1 MEPGHATLG
10 DPAPHVVGSW
20 ILHHVAQTGSTNDD
34 LWALAMAGAPDHS
47 ALRADHQTA
56 GKGRL
61 DRRWEAPVG
70 ENLLLS
76 LLFRSVPP
84 VPGTLVHA
92 VALAAADACRQVA
105 NIDVTLKWP
114 NDLLGTDG
122 VHKLAGILAQAGPP
136 AVSESDGTAGPAFV
150 IVGLGLNV
158 NWAPDEAT
166 SLSAEAGG
174 HPFGVDAVCRAVL
187 DNLDR
192 VLAWS
197 PAQLHDEYRR
207 RLGTVGREVRVTVNA
222 DEIVEGRALDLESDG
237 RLVVLD
243 RCGVT
248 HRFAVG
254 DVVHV
259 RTTSFGA

>member
-10 DPAPHVVGSW
+10 DPAPHVVGTW
-20 ILHHVAQTGSTNDD
+20 VLHHVAQTGSTNDD
-34 LWALAMAGAPDHS
+34 LWALAAAGAPDHT

-76 LLFRSVPP
+76 LLFRHVPP
-84 VPGTLVHA
+84 EPGTLVHA
-92 VALAAADACRQVA
+92 VALAAADACNQVA
-105 NIDVTLKWP
+105 GLDVTLKWP
-114 NDLLGTDG
+114 NDLLGQDG
-122 VHKLAGILAQAGPP
+122 IRKMAGILAQAGP
-136 AVSESDGTAGPAFV
+136 ASDGPSDSPAHPAFV

-174 HPFGVDAVCRAVL
+174 RPFVVDNVCRAVL
-187 DNLDR
+187 ENLDR

-197 PAQLHDEYRR
+197 PAQLHEEYRR

-222 DEIVEGRALDLESDG
+222 DEVVEGRALDLESDG

-259 RTTSFGA
+259 RTTSFGS

>member
-20 ILHHVAQTGSTNDD
+20 VLHHVAETGSTNDD
-34 LWALAMAGAPDHS
+34 LWAMAQAGAPDRT

-56 GKGRL
+56 GKGRI

-70 ENLLLS
+70 ENLLVS
-76 LLFRSVPP
+76 LLFRSIPDE
-84 VPGTLVHA
+84 PGTLVHA
-92 VALAAADACRQVA
+92 VALAAADACREVA
-105 NIDVTLKWP
+105 GVDVSLKWP
-114 NDLLGTDG
+114 NDLLGRDG
-122 VHKLAGILAQAGPP
+122 IRKMAGILAQA
-136 AVSESDGTAGPAFV
+136 SPAFV
-150 IVGLGLNV
+150 VVGLGLNV

-166 SLSAEAGG
+166 SLSLEADGR
-174 HPFGVDAVCRAVL
+174 PFVVDTVCRAL
-187 DNLDR
+187 LTNLER
-192 VLAWS
+192 VLTFT

-207 RLGTVGREVRVTVNA
+207 RLGTIGREVRVIVSA
-222 DEIVEGRALDLESDG
+222 DETVEGRALDLEADG

>member
-20 ILHHVAQTGSTNDD
+20 VLHHVAETGSTNDD
-34 LWALAMAGAPDHS
+34 LWAMAQAGAPDRT

-56 GKGRL
+56 GKGRI

-70 ENLLLS
+70 ENLLVS
-76 LLFRSVPP
+76 LLFRSIPDE
-84 VPGTLVHA
+84 PGTLVHA
-92 VALAAADACRQVA
+92 VALAAADACREVA
-105 NIDVTLKWP
+105 GVDVSLKWP
-114 NDLLGTDG
+114 NDLLGRDG
-122 VHKLAGILAQAGPP
+122 IRKMAGILAQA
-136 AVSESDGTAGPAFV
+136 SPAFV
-150 IVGLGLNV
+150 VVGLGLNV

-166 SLSAEAGG
+166 SLSLEADGR
-174 HPFGVDAVCRAVL
+174 PFVVDAVCRAL
-187 DNLDR
+187 LANLER
-192 VLAWS
+192 VLTFT

-207 RLGTVGREVRVTVNA
+207 RLGTIGREVRVIVSA
-222 DEIVEGRALDLESDG
+222 DETVEGRALDLEADG

>member
-20 ILHHVAQTGSTNDD
+20 ILHHVAETGSTNDD
-34 LWALAMAGAPDHS
+34 LWALAQAGAPDHT
-47 ALRADHQTA
+47 AVRADHQTA

-76 LLFRSVPP
+76 LLFRSVPAE
-84 VPGTLVHA
+84 PGTLIHA
-92 VALAAADACRQVA
+92 VALAAADACRDVA
-105 NIDVTLKWP
+105 GVEVALKWP
-114 NDLLGTDG
+114 NDLLGRDG
-122 VHKLAGILAQAGPP
+122 VRKMAGILAQAGPL
-136 AVSESDGTAGPAFV
+136 AGSRPAFV
-150 IVGLGLNV
+150 IVGLGLNL

-174 HPFGVDAVCRAVL
+174 RPFVVDAVCRAVL
-187 DNLDR
+187 TELDR

-197 PAQLHDEYRR
+197 PAQLHEEYRR
-207 RLGTVGREVRVTVNA
+207 RLGTVGREVRVSVSA
-222 DEIVEGRALDLESDG
+222 DETVEGRALDVESDG

-259 RTTSFGA
+259 RTTSFEA

>member
-10 DPAPHVVGSW
+10 DPAPHVVGTW
-20 ILHHVAQTGSTNDD
+20 VLHHVAETGSTNDD
-34 LWALAMAGAPDHS
+34 LWALAEAGAANHT

-70 ENLLLS
+70 ENLLVS
-76 LLFRSVPP
+76 LLFREVPAE
-84 VPGTLVHA
+84 PGTLVHA
-92 VALAAADACRQVA
+92 VALAAADTCRDVA
-105 NIDVTLKWP
+105 GVDVTLKWP
-114 NDLLGTDG
+114 NDLLGRDG
-122 VHKLAGILAQAGPP
+122 VRKMAGILAQAGPI
-136 AVSESDGTAGPAFV
+136 ASDSGTARPTFV

-158 NWAPDEAT
+158 NWAPDDAT
-166 SLSAEAGG
+166 SLSGEAGDR
-174 HPFGVDAVCRAVL
+174 PFVVDAVCRDLLV
-187 DNLDR
+187 NLDR

-197 PAQLHDEYRR
+197 STHLHDEYRR
-207 RLGTVGREVRVTVNA
+207 RLGTVGREVRVSVSA
-222 DEIVEGRALDLESDG
+222 DEIVEGRALDVEADG

-259 RTTSFGA
+259 RTTSFGS

>member
-1 MEPGHATLG
+1 MEPAHATLG

-20 ILHHVAQTGSTNDD
+20 ILHHVAETGSTNDD
-34 LWALAMAGAPDHS
+34 LWALAQAGAPDHT

-70 ENLLLS
+70 ENLLVS
-76 LLFRSVPP
+76 LLFRQVPAE
-84 VPGTLVHA
+84 PGTLVHA
-92 VALAAADACRQVA
+92 VALAAADACRDVA
-105 NIDVTLKWP
+105 GVDLALKWP
-114 NDLLGTDG
+114 NDLLGRDG
-122 VHKLAGILAQAGPP
+122 LAKMAGILAQAGPL
-136 AVSESDGTAGPAFV
+136 AGERPAFV

-158 NWAPDEAT
+158 NWAPDDAT
-166 SLSAEAGG
+166 SLSHEAGER
-174 HPFGVDAVCRAVL
+174 PFAVDAVCRSFL
-187 DNLDR
+187 ENLDR
-192 VLAWS
+192 VLGWS
-197 PAQLHDEYRR
+197 SAHLHEEYRR
-207 RLGTVGREVRVTVNA
+207 RLGTVGREVRVTVTP
-222 DEIVEGRALDLESDG
+222 DEIVEGRALDLEADG

-259 RTTSFGA
+259 RTTSFGT

>member
-1 MEPGHATLG
+1 MEPAHATLG
-10 DPAPHVVGSW
+10 DPTPHVVGSW
-20 ILHHVAQTGSTNDD
+20 ILHHVAETGSTNDD
-34 LWALAMAGAPDHS
+34 LWALAQAGAADHT

-70 ENLLLS
+70 ENLLVS
-76 LLFRSVPP
+76 LLFRQVPAE
-84 VPGTLVHA
+84 PGTLVHA
-92 VALAAADACRQVA
+92 VALAAADACRDVA
-105 NIDVTLKWP
+105 GVDVALKWP
-114 NDLLGTDG
+114 NDLLGRDG
-122 VHKLAGILAQAGPP
+122 LAKMAGILAQAGPL
-136 AVSESDGTAGPAFV
+136 AGERPAFV

-158 NWAPDEAT
+158 NWAPDDAT
-166 SLSAEAGG
+166 SLSHEAGG
-174 HPFGVDAVCRAVL
+174 RPFAVDAVCRAL
-187 DNLDR
+187 LENLDR
-192 VLAWS
+192 VLAFS
-197 PAQLHDEYRR
+197 PAELHARYRE
-207 RLGTVGREVRVTVNA
+207 RLGTVGREVRVTVTP

-259 RTTSFGA
+259 RTTSFEA

>member
-1 MEPGHATLG
+1 MEPAHATLG

-20 ILHHVAQTGSTNDD
+20 ILHHVAETGSTNDD
-34 LWALAMAGAPDHS
+34 LWSLAQAGAPDHT
-47 ALRADHQTA
+47 AVRADHQTA

-76 LLFRSVPP
+76 LLFRSVPAE
-84 VPGTLVHA
+84 PGTLVHA
-92 VALAAADACRQVA
+92 VALAAADACRDVA
-105 NIDVTLKWP
+105 GVEVALKWP
-114 NDLLGTDG
+114 NDLLGRDG
-122 VHKLAGILAQAGPP
+122 VRKMAGILAQAGPL
-136 AVSESDGTAGPAFV
+136 AGSRPAFV
-150 IVGLGLNV
+150 IVGLGLNL

-166 SLSAEAGG
+166 SLSAEADGR
-174 HPFGVDAVCRAVL
+174 PFVVDAVCRAVL
-187 DNLDR
+187 TELDR

-197 PAQLHDEYRR
+197 PAQLHEEYRR
-207 RLGTVGREVRVTVNA
+207 RLGTVGREVRVSVSA
-222 DEIVEGRALDLESDG
+222 DETVEGRALDVESDG

-259 RTTSFGA
+259 RTTSFEA

>member
-10 DPAPHVVGSW
+10 DSAPHVVGSW
-20 ILHHVAQTGSTNDD
+20 IVHHVAETGSTNDD
-34 LWALAMAGAPDHS
+34 LWAMAQAGAPDHT

-56 GKGRL
+56 GRGRL
-61 DRRWEAPVG
+61 DRRWDAPVG

-76 LLFRSVPP
+76 LLFREVPLD
-84 VPGTLVHA
+84 PGTLVHA
-92 VALAAADACRQVA
+92 VAVAAADACRAVGG
-105 NIDVTLKWP
+105 VSLTLKWP
-114 NDLLGTDG
+114 NDLLGADG
-122 VHKLAGILAQAGPP
+122 SRKVAGILAQAGPM
-136 AVSESDGTAGPAFV
+136 AGSGTGSTARPAFV

-166 SLSAEAGG
+166 SLSDEAGG
-174 HPFGVDAVCRAVL
+174 RPFAVSEVCNAVL
-187 DNLDR
+187 ENLDR
-192 VLAWS
+192 VLSWS
-197 PAQLHDEYRR
+197 SAHLHEEYKR
-207 RLGTVGREVRVTVNA
+207 RLGTIGREVRVTVRA
-222 DEIVEGRALDLESDG
+222 DDIVEGRALDVESDG

-259 RTTSFGA
+259 RTTSFGS

>member
-1 MEPGHATLG
+1 MEPAHATLG

-20 ILHHVAQTGSTNDD
+20 ILHHVAETGSTNDD
-34 LWALAMAGAPDHS
+34 LWSLAQAGAPDHT
-47 ALRADHQTA
+47 AVRADHQTA

-76 LLFRSVPP
+76 LLFRSVPAE
-84 VPGTLVHA
+84 PGTLVHA
-92 VALAAADACRQVA
+92 VALAAADACRDVA
-105 NIDVTLKWP
+105 GVEVALKWP
-114 NDLLGTDG
+114 NDLLGRDG
-122 VHKLAGILAQAGPP
+122 VRKMAGILAQAGPL
-136 AVSESDGTAGPAFV
+136 AGERPAFV

-158 NWAPDEAT
+158 NWAPDDAT
-166 SLSAEAGG
+166 SLSAEADGR
-174 HPFGVDAVCRAVL
+174 PFVVDAVCRAVL
-187 DNLDR
+187 AELDR
-192 VLAWS
+192 VLALS
-197 PAQLHDEYRR
+197 PAQLHEEYRR
-207 RLGTVGREVRVTVNA
+207 RLGTVGREVRVSVSASETV
-222 DEIVEGRALDLESDG
+222 DGRALDVESDG

-259 RTTSFGA
+259 RTTSFEA

>member
-20 ILHHVAQTGSTNDD
+20 ILHHVAQTGSTNDVLWD
-34 LWALAMAGAPDHS
+34 LAQAGAPDHT

-70 ENLLLS
+70 ENLLVS
-76 LLFRSVPP
+76 LLFRQVPP
-84 VPGTLVHA
+84 EPGTLVHA

-105 NIDVTLKWP
+105 DLEVALKWP
-114 NDLLGTDG
+114 NDLLGRDG
-122 VHKLAGILAQAGPP
+122 VRKMAGILAQAGPP
-136 AVSESDGTAGPAFV
+136 STPASDGVAHPAFV

-158 NWAPDEAT
+158 NWAPDDAT

-187 DNLDR
+187 ENLDR

-197 PAQLHDEYRR
+197 PEHLHDEYRR
-207 RLGTVGREVRVTVNA
+207 RLGTVGREVRVMVNA
-222 DEIVEGRALDLESDG
+222 DETVEGRALDLEADG

-259 RTTSFGA
+259 RTTSFGS